1 MKAQGSEESQWKWIL
16 NKVRDY
22 ATKRR
27 LEANLSRGKGN
38 GMDVDG
44 VDWNEWDNWD
54 PWGSQEGNE
63 WNGGDNGDID
73 ALGKGKYGGKGG
85 KKGKGRGRSVATAT
99 IVVCLGRQPQI
110 KG

>member
-1 MKAQGSEESQWKWIL
+1 MQAQGNEDSQWKFIL

-44 VDWNEWDNWD
+44 IDGGEGEQWNEGYYDEWGNWTEHE
-54 PWGSQEGNE
+54 P
-63 WNGGDNGDID
+63 GDID
-73 ALGKGKYGGKGG
+73 ALGKGKGQDKG
-85 KKGKGRGRSVATAT
+85 KGKGRGFQGQCWIR
-99 IVVCLGRQPQI
+99 LGW
-110 KG
+110 GHS